1 MSSPVLLADRL
12 AAALRSHFRES
23 HLGRRA
29 VVIDNGRFV
38 MFNHDYPLM
47 LILHGKG
54 GVIRS
59 ITRPM
64 SRDFF
69 DDVEVTCQLKMDGA
83 ELGDAFIQTVNNLIQ
98 QMNFSFCLP
107 PRDENLLEYINVAA
121 ITAEGELKHQL
132 VSLAILHQSAR
143 GRWQSR
149 VHEMPLEC
157 IFSPVDIQRI
167 WLEAKNEHRVDFGEF
182 LGSSFTN

>member
-12 AAALRSHFRES
+12 AAALRSRFRES
-23 HLGRRA
+23 HLGGRE
-29 VVIDNGRFV
+29 VVVDNGRFA
-38 MFNHDYPLM
+38 MFSHDYPLM
-47 LILHGKG
+47 LILHDKG

-64 SRDFF
+64 PRDFF
-69 DDVEVTCQLKMDGA
+69 DNAKVACRLKMDGA
-83 ELGDAFIQTVNNLIQ
+83 ELRGAFIQVVNNLIQ
-98 QMNFSFCLP
+98 QMSFSFCLP
-107 PRDENLLEYINVAA
+107 PRDEDLLEHIDVTAM
-121 ITAEGELKHQL
+121 TAEGELKYQL
-132 VSLAILHQSAR
+132 VSLTVVHQSAR

-157 IFSPVDIQRI
+157 IFSPVDMRRI

-182 LGSSFTN
+182 LGSSFTS